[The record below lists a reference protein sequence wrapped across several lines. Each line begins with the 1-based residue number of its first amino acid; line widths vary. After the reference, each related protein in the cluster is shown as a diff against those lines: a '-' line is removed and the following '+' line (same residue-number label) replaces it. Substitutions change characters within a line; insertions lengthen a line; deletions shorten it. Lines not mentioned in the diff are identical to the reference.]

1 MANWFL
7 QSTLLG
13 WVMSFAGVLI
23 FAGLTVY
30 DSNKQIDDFLR
41 RVPGAALAVQRV
53 RIIGALKLYL
63 DFLDMSLFTLRI
75 VGGRR

>member
-1 MANWFL
+1 
-7 QSTLLG
+7 
-13 WVMSFAGVLI
+13 MSFAGVLI

-41 RVPGAALAVQRV
+41 RVPGDALAVQRV

-63 DFLDMSLFTLRI
+63 DFLDMSLFTLGI